1 MKMSKERIILLV
13 STLLIVL
20 VVGFFTIRSA
30 VQSPLEGKWYSE
42 ENGYFLEIDD
52 EGEAELKLTV
62 EKTSVEVDLYYTMDR
77 KMKTITFR
85 GDLESFEEEA
95 KESNGVL
102 AASDIDAH
110 LASFLSSF
118 DYSVEGETVVLT
130 EREAGEQF
138 VFTRMK

>member
-42 ENGYFLEIDD
+42 ENGYYLEIDD

-95 KESNGVL
+95 KESNGAL
-102 AASDIDAH
+102 AASDIDVQ
-110 LASFLSSF
+110 LESFLSAF
-118 DYSVEGETVVLT
+118 DYSIEGETVVLT

>member
-110 LASFLSSF
+110 LESFLSSF